1 MFKLFSHTF
10 VVALVAIAVL
20 LTVVMPVVAQNGEEP
35 QVPDTAIV
43 LPEGTPPP
51 EFALEGI
58 IKSIYSLIYLPFA
71 GAFVHI
77 LTQASKP
84 LPFLKNV
91 RASVLVF
98 FWTGVVWVVY
108 IIVVQLGYGDQFQNV
123 ISVLT
128 TIGAMAL
135 GIQFTPQAAQYFYEK
150 NQKANPGVLG
160 YNRPPT
166 MERVAVALYTTPTN
180 PNLDGDLHG

>member
-1 MFKLFSHTF
+1 MFNLFNRTF
-10 VVALVAIAVL
+10 VIALVAIIVL
-20 LTVVMPVVAQNGEEP
+20 LTVVIPVVAQSDSEGEAP
-35 QVPDTAIV
+35 AIV

-58 IKSIYSLIYLPFA
+58 IKSVYSLIYLPFA

-84 LPFLKNV
+84 LPFLKHV

-135 GIQFTPQAAQYFYEK
+135 GIQFTPRAAQYFYEK

-160 YNRPPT
+160 YSRPPT
-166 MERVAVALYTTPTN
+166 MERVPPPTRV
-180 PNLDGDLHG
+180 LADGSIFTDGDLHG